1 MIEGVRSPS
10 LDYEFV
16 TNSFWIAT
24 KFDTQ
29 LAPRASR
36 IKRIGVFNRTSGCPH
51 TIALLTKLAFFLVP
65 YYGLRLCLCPWNTI
79 RDLEQYISS
88 HLACTFGCWRLRSTV
103 STNMTMNIIKSYMGT
118 ADNKW
123 ICEWALL

>member
-16 TNSFWIAT
+16 TKSFGIAT

-36 IKRIGVFNRTSGCPH
+36 IKRICVFNRTSGCPH
-51 TIALLTKLAFFLVP
+51 TIALLTKLAFF
-65 YYGLRLCLCPWNTI
+65 
-79 RDLEQYISS
+79 
-88 HLACTFGCWRLRSTV
+88 FG
-103 STNMTMNIIKSYMGT
+103 
-118 ADNKW
+118 
-123 ICEWALL
+123 ALLWSTTLSLSVKHN